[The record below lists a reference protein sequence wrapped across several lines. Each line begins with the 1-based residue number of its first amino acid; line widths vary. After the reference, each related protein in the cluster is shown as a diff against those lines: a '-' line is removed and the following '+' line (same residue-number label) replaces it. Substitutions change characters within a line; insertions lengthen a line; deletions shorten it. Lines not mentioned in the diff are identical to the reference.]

1 MFSDLRCKIRGL
13 KNRCYISE
21 SFMMRCATVAV
32 FGLFIISVPLSAQE
46 HNDSLVFS
54 TSVVTEEMVSVAE
67 ALLVTMGTEERRQ
80 RMLGIWKVDALQM
93 SLEDEAREDWSYWP
107 RPRSGLSIEL
117 MTTEQRKLTHDL
129 LSTLLSSEGHLKVV
143 HIMQLDEILWS
154 LEDVGLPRGV
164 EKYFLSF
171 FGTPSRTTPW
181 AWRFEGHHVS
191 LSVTVSPGNISVTPS
206 FFGADPSETQVG
218 VLAGFRPLRD
228 EEDIAR
234 DLVMSFNHS
243 QRARAV
249 ISDEAPMD
257 ILTAPAN
264 REPEVWS
271 NWRSL
276 IRPEGLLVREM
287 NETQQLLVRRLVNE
301 VVTRYRPEISDAYL
315 SAINIEELS
324 FAWMGG
330 TERYAQHYYR
340 LQGGDFVFE
349 FDNAQDNG
357 NHIHS
362 VWRDIANDYGNDLL
376 ANHYRLSH
384 R

>member
-1 MFSDLRCKIRGL
+1 
-13 KNRCYISE
+13 
-21 SFMMRCATVAV
+21 MMRHATLA
-32 FGLFIISVPLSAQE
+32 FAGLLIVSAPLTAQE
-46 HNDSLVFS
+46 SDNSLSFS
-54 TSVVTEEMVSVAE
+54 QSIVSEEMVAAAE
-67 ALLVTMGTEERRQ
+67 ALLATMDAEQRRQ
-80 RMLGIWKVDALQM
+80 RMLGISKVDALQM
-93 SLEDEAREDWSYWP
+93 SLEDDARKDWSYWP
-107 RPRSGLSIEL
+107 RPRSGLSVEL

-171 FGTPSRTTPW
+171 FGTPSETTPW

-191 LSVTVSPGNISVTPS
+191 LSVTVAPGSITVTPS

-234 DLVMSFNHS
+234 DLVMSFDNS

-249 ISDEAPMD
+249 ISDEAPND
-257 ILTAPAN
+257 IFTTNAN
-264 REPEVWS
+264 RDLEAWET
-271 NWRSL
+271 WRTRV
-276 IRPEGLLVREM
+276 RPEGLRVAEM
-287 NETQQLLVRRLVNE
+287 DEDQQVLVRRLLNE
-301 VVTRYRPEISDAYL
+301 VVTRYRPEISEAYL
-315 SAINIEELS
+315 AEIDFEQLS

-330 TERYAQHYYR
+330 IERHAQHYYR
-340 LQGGDFVFE
+340 LQGGDFIFE

-362 VWRDIANDYGNDLL
+362 VWRDVANDYGDDLL
-376 ANHYRLSH
+376 AEHYRLSH

>member
-1 MFSDLRCKIRGL
+1 
-13 KNRCYISE
+13 
-21 SFMMRCATVAV
+21 MMRYATLA
-32 FGLFIISVPLSAQE
+32 FATLFFVSVPLHAQE
-46 HNDSLVFS
+46 GDNSLSFS
-54 TSVVTEEMVSVAE
+54 QSIVGAEMLAAAD
-67 ALLVTMGTEERRQ
+67 ALLATIDGEQRRQ
-80 RMLGIWKVDALQM
+80 QMLGISKIDSLQM
-93 SLEDEAREDWSYWP
+93 SLENDARKDWSYWP
-107 RPRSGLSIEL
+107 RPRSGLSVEL

-171 FGTPSRTTPW
+171 FGSPSSTTPW

-191 LSVTVSPGNISVTPS
+191 LSVTVAPGSVTATPS
-206 FFGADPSETQVG
+206 FFGADPSETQIG

-234 DLVMSFNHS
+234 DLVMALNDS

-249 ISDEAPMD
+249 ISDVAPND
-257 ILTAPAN
+257 IFTTNAN
-264 REPEVWS
+264 RDPDAWET
-271 NWRSL
+271 WRS
-276 IRPEGLLVREM
+276 RVQPEGLLVADMDEA
-287 NETQQLLVRRLVNE
+287 QQVLARRLVNE
-301 VVTRYRPEISDAYL
+301 AVARYRPEIADAYL
-315 SAINIEELS
+315 AEINIEQLS

-330 TERYAQHYYR
+330 IERHAQHYYR
-340 LQGGDFVFE
+340 LQGGDFIFE
-349 FDNAQDNG
+349 LDNAQSNG

-362 VWRDIANDYGNDLL
+362 VWRDLTNDYGDDLL
-376 ANHYRLSH
+376 AEHYRLSH